1 MNEIIKQKLEL
12 LPDKP
17 GSYQYF
23 DKEGTIIYVGKA
35 KNLKNRVK
43 SYFVGSHNAKT
54 TKLVSEINDLEYIIT
69 STEEEALVLEINLI
83 KKHMPKYN
91 ISLTDDKMYP
101 YIVLTN
107 ETHPRILYTRDIKK
121 QKGKVYGPYPNAYA
135 AKEVVDLLNRMY
147 PLRKCR
153 KLPKKECLYYHM
165 GQCLAPCI
173 NKVDKSIY
181 DDIKNKINSIL
192 KGNVHDEIK
201 KFKVLM
207 NEASDNLDFEKAIE
221 YRNIINSLE
230 QVSQRQKMEE
240 HISDTDVFGYF
251 ANDDYLSIQVFHIRE
266 GKMIERNGYLF
277 ENDGNIVEKYQEFVY
292 NFYLVEN
299 NPFPKQIFLRDINE
313 EELQSFNDILD
324 AKVIVP
330 KMGRNLELIK
340 LVCDNAKNKI
350 DNLIRKK
357 ELEYQRT
364 EKTFKDL
371 SNLLGF
377 EVHKV
382 EAFDNSNIQGAS
394 AVSAM
399 VVYIDGKKAKNL
411 YRKFKIK
418 TVVGANDVA
427 TMYEVVT
434 RRYKDIENKPD
445 LIIMDGGKLQVDSC
459 KKALK
464 DINQDI
470 EVLGL
475 VKDDNHKTRALFYN
489 DKEIEIEKGSYLF
502 HMMEAIQEEVHRF
515 AISFF
520 RSTHNK
526 NLFTSK
532 LDEIKGIGKVKKNQ
546 ILKLLSSNNFKEDLD
561 KLKLNDYQ
569 KEEILKA
576 YKII

>member
-107 ETHPRILYTRDIKK
+107 EMHPRILYTRDIKK

-324 AKVIVP
+324 SKVIVP
-330 KMGRNLELIK
+330 KMGRNLELVK

>member
-1 MNEIIKQKLEL
+1 
-12 LPDKP
+12 
-17 GSYQYF
+17 
-23 DKEGTIIYVGKA
+23 
-35 KNLKNRVK
+35 
-43 SYFVGSHNAKT
+43 
-54 TKLVSEINDLEYIIT
+54 
-69 STEEEALVLEINLI
+69 
-83 KKHMPKYN
+83 
-91 ISLTDDKMYP
+91 
-101 YIVLTN
+101 
-107 ETHPRILYTRDIKK
+107 
-121 QKGKVYGPYPNAYA
+121 
-135 AKEVVDLLNRMY
+135 
-147 PLRKCR
+147 
-153 KLPKKECLYYHM
+153 
-165 GQCLAPCI
+165 
-173 NKVDKSIY
+173 
-181 DDIKNKINSIL
+181 
-192 KGNVHDEIK
+192 
-201 KFKVLM
+201 
-207 NEASDNLDFEKAIE
+207 
-221 YRNIINSLE
+221 
-230 QVSQRQKMEE
+230 MEE

-251 ANDDYLSIQVFHIRE
+251 NNDDYLSIQVFHIRE

-299 NPFPKQIFLRDINE
+299 NPLPKQIFLKDIDS
-313 EELQSFNDILD
+313 EELQSFNDLLD
-324 AKVIVP
+324 AKVISP
-330 KMGRNLELIK
+330 KMGKNLELVK

-371 SNLLGF
+371 SDLLGF
-377 EVHKV
+377 EIHKV

-411 YRKFKIK
+411 YRKFKVK

-459 KKALK
+459 KKALA
-464 DINQDI
+464 DINQNI

-489 DKEIEIEKGSYLF
+489 DKEIPIEKGSYLF

-546 ILKLLSSNNFKEDLD
+546 ILKLLSSDDFKRDLD

-576 YKII
+576 YRII

>member
-107 ETHPRILYTRDIKK
+107 ETHPRILYTREIKK

-173 NKVDKSIY
+173 NKIDKSIY

-299 NPFPKQIFLRDINE
+299 NPFPKQIFLKDINE

-330 KMGRNLELIK
+330 KMGRNLELVK

-377 EVHKV
+377 EIHKV

-434 RRYKDIENKPD
+434 RRYKDIEHKPD

>member
-330 KMGRNLELIK
+330 KMGRNLELVK

-434 RRYKDIENKPD
+434 RRYKDIGNKPD

-526 NLFTSK
+526 SLFTSK